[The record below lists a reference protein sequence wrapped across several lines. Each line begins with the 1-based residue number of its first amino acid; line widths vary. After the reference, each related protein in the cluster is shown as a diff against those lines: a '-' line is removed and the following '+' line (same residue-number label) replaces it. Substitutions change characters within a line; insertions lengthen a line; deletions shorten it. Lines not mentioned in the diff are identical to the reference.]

1 VSEIKPALTSEEWEH
16 FEFATGERPGDTL
29 FGYINPDTRALHL
42 GWNGDGM
49 KPVKNSAPLAALALY
64 GQPFG
69 FTRED
74 VTKLRAVLESLIGY
88 PSHEWDTIESVA
100 DRIEALLPP
109 EPPREHG
116 VAVTDLPIDMLR

>member
-74 VTKLRAVLESLIGY
+74 VRELRAM
-88 PSHEWDTIESVA
+88 SVNGFTYFGLNSIA

-109 EPPREHG
+109 EP
-116 VAVTDLPIDMLR
+116 